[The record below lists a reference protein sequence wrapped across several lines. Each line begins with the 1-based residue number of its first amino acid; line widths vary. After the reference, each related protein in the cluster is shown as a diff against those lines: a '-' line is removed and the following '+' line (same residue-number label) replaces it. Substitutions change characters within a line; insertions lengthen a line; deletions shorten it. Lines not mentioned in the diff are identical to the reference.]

1 MSDIGF
7 AKNYMNLFM
16 INITPGTGVKTW
28 ARVGAGINSASWNGN
43 ETVSQDNYYDG
54 DGMASSEV
62 DGGQLIGSFAGHRK
76 YGDPAQDFIAGK
88 QLDYAGRHTDFR
100 WIAPN
105 GDTIEGDATIVN
117 IVGQGGDPNS
127 KSDFSFEAHYNGMPS
142 FTKGNTAEFP
152 ETVTVAELS
161 VAVGATAQAGVTVT
175 PEKASKSVVYGI
187 EDDSVATVD
196 ANGNVTGIK
205 AGKTKLSVK
214 SAVRPM
220 VNTEIEV
227 TVTAAAK

>member
-16 INITPGTGVKTW
+16 INTTPNTGVKTW

-43 ETVSQDNYYDG
+43 ETVSQDPYYDG
-54 DGMASSEV
+54 EGMASSEV

-76 YGDPAQDFIAGK
+76 YGDPAQDFIASK
-88 QLDYAGRHTDFR
+88 QLDYAGRHTDFM

-105 GDTIEGDATIVN
+105 GDTIEGDATIAN

-127 KSDFSFEAHYNGMPS
+127 KSDFSFEAHYNGMPE
-142 FTKGNTAEFP
+142 FREGNAAEFP
-152 ETVTVAELS
+152 DTVTGKAVS
-161 VAVGATAQAGVTVT
+161 VSVGESSKIEVSVT
-175 PEKASKSVVYGI
+175 PNHASPSVVYGV
-187 EDDSVATVD
+187 EDDSIATVD
-196 ANGNVTGIK
+196 ADGNVTGIA
-205 AGKTKLSVK
+205 AGKTTVSVK

-220 VNTEIEV
+220 VNTEVEV
-227 TVTAAAK
+227 TVTAPAK